1 MSAAAA
7 TAIFT
12 RQGECWRPAPQ
23 CMGPFGGMHGGA
35 VSGLLTGELEMMAAD
50 AGHGPAIS
58 ANIYLLRPA
67 PSTLVE
73 TRPRALREGARVAV
87 YENELWA
94 GGKLQAKASMCFLK
108 ALPDSQAIAAMPDA
122 IAGTLVGEPLLDPS
136 ELAEWDFPRA
146 PMAQSYLNAVEIRDD
161 GKGMIWIRAK
171 QPLFSAPTPCASTI
185 SFADFS
191 TLFSVVAT
199 GTRPEAGGWPNAD
212 LSVHLARLPDGPWI
226 GQRIRS
232 DLFADGRGVTEA
244 EIWDVH
250 GRIGRST
257 QAVVLAP
264 AAAST

>member
-1 MSAAAA
+1 MNAA
-7 TAIFT
+7 TPIFT
-12 RQGECWRPAPQ
+12 RQGESWSPAPQ

-35 VSGLLTGELEMMAAD
+35 VSGLLTGELEMMAAN

-73 TRPRALREGARVAV
+73 TRPLAVREGARVAV

-94 GGKLQAKASMCFLK
+94 DAKLQAKASMCFLK
-108 ALPDSQAIAAMPDA
+108 ALPVAQAIAAIPDA
-122 IAGTLVGEPLLDPS
+122 ITGAPAGEPLLDPS
-136 ELAEWDFPRA
+136 ELGEWDFPRV
-146 PMAQSYLNAVEIRDD
+146 PSAQSYLNTIDVRDD
-161 GKGMIWIRAK
+161 GRGTIWIRAK
-171 QPLFSAPTPCASTI
+171 QPLFSSLTPCASTI

-199 GTRPEAGGWPNAD
+199 GTRPKAGGWPNAD

-226 GQRIRS
+226 GLRIRS
-232 DLFADGRGVTEA
+232 DWFADGRGVTEA

-264 AAAST
+264 AA